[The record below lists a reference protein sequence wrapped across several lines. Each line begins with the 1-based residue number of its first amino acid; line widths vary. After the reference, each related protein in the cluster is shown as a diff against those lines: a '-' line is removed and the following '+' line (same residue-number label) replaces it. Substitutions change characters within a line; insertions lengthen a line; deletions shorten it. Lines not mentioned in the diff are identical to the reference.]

1 MKLLD
6 MFWDIIWAA
15 FLDDNEWWIKAKE
28 RDPWDPIV
36 NPAR

>member
-1 MKLLD
+1 MKILD

-15 FLDDNEWWIKAKE
+15 FLDENEWWIKAQE
-28 RDPWDPIV
+28 RKASEGA